1 MNPLRSIPRTGR
13 AAAAAWRRNRRPGPW
28 LGVLAC
34 LAVSVP
40 AAHSRE
46 REQAPVPDRVEL
58 MLPGP
63 EEIQILTLKSG
74 STLIGRIVEISEDE
88 VRFTGEDLDLR
99 IPVADIREVRSV
111 PASAVRSG
119 SYWFPNPNSTR
130 HFFAPTARTLP
141 QGSGYLADH
150 LLFFPSVTYG
160 ITDNVTLGGG
170 VSLFPGVSFDE
181 QLAFVTPKVGW
192 KLGERFDL
200 AVGALLVA
208 IPGEAGAA
216 ERDHGEA
223 DGGGFDGAGIVF
235 SVATWGTPDASVTAG
250 LGHGYAEGD
259 WADQPMLMLGGERR
273 VSRRISLVS
282 ENWVFPGLDGP
293 LVSVGARFMGERLSV
308 DFAIAHMLGD
318 PDAWLPL
325 VGFAFGF
332 GDP

>member
-1 MNPLRSIPRTGR
+1 MNPSPSRP
-13 AAAAAWRRNRRPGPW
+13 RNRHPGRW

-40 AAHSRE
+40 GAHARE
-46 REQAPVPDRVEL
+46 REPPPPPDPVEL
-58 MLPGP
+58 ALPGP
-63 EEIQILTLKSG
+63 EELQILTLKSG
-74 STLIGRIVEISEDE
+74 STLIGRIVEIGEDE
-88 VRFTGEDLDLR
+88 VRFTGEDLDLT

-111 PASAVRSG
+111 PASSVRSG

-141 QGSGYLADH
+141 RGSGYLADH

-160 ITDNVTLGGG
+160 ITDNLTLGGG
-170 VSLFPGVSFDE
+170 VSLFPGFALDE

-192 KLGERFDL
+192 RINERFDV

-208 IPGEAGAA
+208 IPGEEAGTLEH
-216 ERDHGEA
+216 ERGEE
-223 DGGGFDGAGIVF
+223 DGDGLDGAGILF

-250 LGHGYAEGD
+250 VGHGYAEGD
-259 WADQPMLMLGGERR
+259 WADWPMLMVGGERR

-308 DFAIAHMLGD
+308 DFALAHVLGD
-318 PDAWLPL
+318 GEAWLPL
-325 VGFAFGF
+325 VGFVFGF
-332 GDP
+332 GDR